1 MLKEICE
8 RELCTGCNICMNV
21 CKTQAISFE
30 TDNIGHIYPKINTD
44 KCVGCN
50 LCYKNCP
57 SKKITIENEITDK
70 DLRRCN

>member
-57 SKKITIENEITDK
+57 
-70 DLRRCN
+70 